1 MSFSLDLNANQ
12 INQALNAAYSG
23 LVSAGTGI
31 VRLTGDQRISG
42 IKTFENTV
50 YLSGLSNL
58 PSVNQISPTGNAAVD
73 LGSSSS
79 RFRTGYFSGVTGFT
93 GYFEYLKVAN
103 LDANVNPNLI
113 NRTGNN
119 LTLSGQTNIENLA
132 VSGNQAIAGG
142 LTVSGAL
149 NVTGNTVLGGTIT
162 ATGDKSFSGT
172 LSQSGSLNVFGAQ
185 SISGNLRVTGDIYCT
200 GNFSANGNISFTG
213 GYSQTGGFFVNSNNG
228 SIVFTGNGASH
239 KFSVFGPMSLNGVIY
254 HSGDFIHTGNF
265 YNTGN
270 FVNTGSFTNVGDS
283 IVNGSQTVTGSI
295 SSNRLFTTGIITSGT
310 SNTAALLIRN
320 NLTSSPS
327 GGAVEYSRGQFFAT
341 NELTGAPNR
350 ALVNQ
355 TFSYIAPD
363 DFVLQFQTGG
373 NGTRILGST
382 GIYLSTGIYDLKYQ
396 FSLKRGAGTPIFSL
410 GLTGDGVQRFNYRH
424 GFLTQ
429 RNASTSASS
438 ADTAKVNITGN
449 SLNSSLSI
457 SGIGLSTSAN
467 TPTRYEFNAVI
478 NVTGSKMKISPFI
491 HSLTAS
497 TSGAITGINFDMTVT
512 VLSTGTGINQ
522 PSFNG
527 PWSDA

>member
-162 ATGDKSFSGT
+162 ATGNKSFSGT

-355 TFSYIAPD
+355 TFSYIAPQN
-363 DFVLQFQTGG
+363 FYTATQTANVVTSLLG
-373 NGTRILGST
+373 NT
-382 GIYLSTGIYDLKYQ
+382 GIYLNTGRYHIKYDVRFVLTGAPNISLGITGDNSNITNRFGSLTNSSALSTAAVTRSGFFSTGSTNGIFVSGSITTANGNNFYSFDSTVTITGLTKI
-396 FSLKRGAGTPIFSL
+396 RPIFAISS
-410 GLTGDGVQRFNYRH
+410 VQ
-424 GFLTQ
+424 
-429 RNASTSASS
+429 
-438 ADTAKVNITGN
+438 NITG
-449 SLNSSLSI
+449 
-457 SGIGLSTSAN
+457 SA
-467 TPTRYEFNAVI
+467 FSMQ
-478 NVTGSKMKISPFI
+478 VTQ
-491 HSLTAS
+491 LA
-497 TSGAITGINFDMTVT
+497 
-512 VLSTGTGINQ
+512 TGTGVGLVGA
-522 PSFNG
+522 NG

>member
-1 MSFSLDLNANQ
+1 MSFSLDLSANQ

-162 ATGDKSFSGT
+162 ATGNKNFSGT
-172 LSQSGSLNVFGAQ
+172 LSQSGSLNVFGTE

-200 GNFSANGNISFTG
+200 GNFSANGNINFTG

-283 IVNGSQTVTGSI
+283 TINGNQTVTGSV
-295 SSNRLFTTGIITSGT
+295 SSNKVLTSGIITSGT

-355 TFSYIAPD
+355 TFSYIAPQN
-363 DFVLQFQTGG
+363 FYVATPTANAVTFLLG
-373 NGTRILGST
+373 NT
-382 GIYLSTGIYDLKYQ
+382 GIYLNTGRYHVKYDVK
-396 FSLKRGAGTPIFSL
+396 FSRTTATAISL
-410 GLTGDGVQRFNYRH
+410 G
-424 GFLTQ
+424 
-429 RNASTSASS
+429 
-438 ADTAKVNITGN
+438 ITGN
-449 SLNSSLSI
+449 NINISDRTAHLISNTTTAAVERTGIFGNSSTNNIFATGTSLVANNLNFYSFDATI
-457 SGIGLSTSAN
+457 TITGLTK
-467 TPTRYEFNAVI
+467 I
-478 NVTGSKMKISPFI
+478 NPIFRMVTAGLTTGSAFSMQ
-491 HSLTAS
+491 
-497 TSGAITGINFDMTVT
+497 VT
-512 VLSTGTGINQ
+512 QLATGTGVGLIGA
-522 PSFNG
+522 NG